1 MVQQLK
7 MSGRVYNAMMKF
19 ANGIKTAPQL
29 SDMFFANGKVYTTD
43 SFAICCWTPAEEC
56 EIFDSTTGEKIESF
70 FFTPRMDKVS
80 AGSTIYIDSTAV
92 DIDRKSLIP
101 SPSNLDKIMNGSYD
115 HCPIDIVTGIN
126 PDYLA
131 AIAALGKAVR
141 TDRRGFAVSV
151 DLDWVQHVLHAHIDA
166 GKNGYFDIIV
176 MPQIDKNKL
185 KKEQ

>member
-29 SDMFFANGKVYTTD
+29 SDMFFANGKIYTTD
-43 SFAICCWTPAEEC
+43 SFAMCCWTPAEKW
-56 EIFDSTTGEKIESF
+56 EILDNTTGEKIESF

-101 SPSNLDKIMNGSYD
+101 CNLDKIMNGSYD
-115 HCPIDIVTGIN
+115 KHPMDIVTGID

-141 TDRRGFAVSV
+141 TDRRDFAVSV
-151 DLDWVQHVLHAHIDA
+151 DLDWAQHVLHAHIDA
-166 GKNGYFDIIV
+166 GKNGYFDIVV

>member
-29 SDMFFANGKVYTTD
+29 ANMFFANGKVYTTD

-56 EIFDSTTGEKIESF
+56 EILDSTTGEKIESF
-70 FFTPRMDKVS
+70 FFTPRIDKVS

-101 SPSNLDKIMNGSYD
+101 CSLDKIMNGSYD
-115 HCPIDIVTGIN
+115 NPMDIVIGVN

-141 TDRRGFAVSV
+141 TDMRGFAVSV
-151 DLDWVQHVLHAHIDA
+151 DLDWAQHVLHAHIDA
-166 GKNGYFDIIV
+166 GKNGYFDIVV
-176 MPQIDKNKL
+176 MPQIDKNKV

>member
-29 SDMFFANGKVYTTD
+29 ANMFFANGKIYTTD

-56 EIFDSTTGEKIESF
+56 EILDGTTGEKIESF
-70 FFTPRMDKVS
+70 FFTPRIDKVS

-101 SPSNLDKIMNGSYD
+101 CSLDKVMNSSYD
-115 HCPIDIVTGIN
+115 NPMDIVIGVN

-141 TDRRGFAVSV
+141 TDMRGFAVSV
-151 DLDWVQHVLHAHIDA
+151 DLDWAQHVLHAHIDA
-166 GKNGYFDIIV
+166 GKNGYFDIVV
-176 MPQIDKNKL
+176 MPQIDKNKV